1 MQYTREKSYQ
11 IGGLREA
18 KHWIDAN
25 EKYVFLSRREDQA
38 EYDKPTFFI
47 MTTSVKFSDM
57 KFLEKYAPNIQSESI
72 SAMID
77 NGLSEKLTRI
87 RDAWFYLWGVPHEK
101 RRSVMKRNSLDW
113 AHISEGPSGYDC
125 HITHADWKKDAI
137 HRNLFIQVPFNLSI
151 EKFKDIVQSGE
162 LLGPS
167 WLRETTLKP
176 AVNSIYA
183 AARLLTDVGGA
194 LSRGALSMPPLNSDA
209 YLDDELYGYNRIKE
223 LWLPFEGSSEKTEL
237 DRSLA
242 WAAVLKARG
251 ATGIE

>member
-1 MQYTREKSYQ
+1 MQYTREKSHPLYD
-11 IGGLREA
+11 LKETKR
-18 KHWIDAN
+18 WID
-25 EKYVFLSRREDQA
+25 EKEKNVFLSRKEERA
-38 EYDKPTFFI
+38 EYDEPTYFI
-47 MTTSVKFSDM
+47 LSTSVKFSDM

-125 HITHADWKKDAI
+125 HITHADWKEDAI
-137 HRNLFIQVPFNLSI
+137 HRNLFIRVPHGLTI
-151 EKFKDIVQSGE
+151 EQFKDIVQASE

-167 WLRETTLKP
+167 WLKETTLKP

-183 AARLLTDVGGA
+183 AARLLADVGGA
-194 LSRGALSMPPLNSDA
+194 LSRGALGMPPLNSDA
-209 YLDDELYGYNRIKE
+209 YLDDELYGYDRIKE
-223 LWLPFEGSSEKTEL
+223 LWLPFEGSSGKTEL
-237 DRSLA
+237 DRLLA
-242 WAAVLKARG
+242 LKASLKARR
-251 ATGIE
+251 AAGIE

>member
-1 MQYTREKSYQ
+1 MLYTSKKAHQMPGLKETKRWIEEK
-11 IGGLREA
+11 
-18 KHWIDAN
+18 
-25 EKYVFLSRREDQA
+25 EKLVFLSRREERA
-38 EYDKPTFFI
+38 EYDEPTYFI
-47 MTTSVKFSDM
+47 MTTSVTFSDM

-87 RDAWFYLWGVPHEK
+87 RDAWFCLWGVPHEK
-101 RRSVMKRNSLDW
+101 RRSVMKRNFLDW
-113 AHISEGPSGYDC
+113 THISEGPPGYDC

-137 HRNLFIQVPFNLSI
+137 HRNLFIRVPFNLSN
-151 EKFKDIVQSGE
+151 EQFKDIVQASE

-183 AARLLTDVGGA
+183 AARLLADVGGA

-209 YLDDELYGYNRIKE
+209 YLDDELYGYDRIKE
-223 LWLPFEGSSEKTEL
+223 LWLPFEGSSEKTDL

-242 WAAVLKARG
+242 WGAALKARR
-251 ATGIE
+251 AAGIE